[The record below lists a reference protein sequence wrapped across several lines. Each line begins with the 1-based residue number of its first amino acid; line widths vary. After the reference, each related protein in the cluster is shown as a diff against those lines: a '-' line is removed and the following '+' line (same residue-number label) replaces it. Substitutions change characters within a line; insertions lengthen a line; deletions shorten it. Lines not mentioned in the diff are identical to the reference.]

1 MASPAI
7 PLGFRIEPRTAVM
20 LVLFV
25 GSVLLA
31 WVILPGQAERIAML
45 ERDGRRR
52 EALALLE
59 RNFADG
65 DRRPRTLFQLQNH
78 YEEFGDLDNA
88 RRMLEMLTELRP
100 RDTQALRRLA
110 LFYRHTQDVEAQIG
124 ALKRLIALRYS
135 EDACRELIGLYRQRG
150 AYAEE
155 QATLQ
160 DCRQKGYRRADDLI
174 RLASLLAV
182 DGEAG
187 AATGLLRSA
196 DDLRRLKTEPERLR
210 LFGILIAQDQ
220 PREALRRAV
229 RWVRG
234 QRNEAFV
241 DLLVDQLLIADRADT
256 ALALVR
262 EVGSP
267 GDAIAL
273 TVAELMLA
281 KDQQSAARIYLRGWL
296 ENARVTSRTLAARFI
311 RTALDAD
318 APDIAFLGARRFGLE
333 RVPQAELA
341 LLGAALVAADRLTEA
356 EALRPFVG
364 VDMVGS
370 EPQDTVR
377 GRRPGVGARGAGA
390 PALSEPARE
399 LEGWRLALWTR
410 LMAVP
415 APGIPP
421 TLSDVSPPGAQIRPG
436 LTPGRARAT
445 AKILRK
451 IGKARGARAKS
462 AANIGGSASQGASG
476 AGGSSA
482 AKQ

>member
-1 MASPAI
+1 MASLAI
-7 PLGFRIEPRTAVM
+7 PIRPRIEPRTVLM
-20 LVLFV
+20 LTLFV
-25 GSVLLA
+25 GSLLLA
-31 WVILPGQAERIAML
+31 WAILPGQTERIAML
-45 ERDGRRR
+45 ERDGRGR

-59 RNFADG
+59 RNFAEG
-65 DRRPRTLFQLQNH
+65 DRSARTLFQLQHH

-88 RRMLEMLTELRP
+88 RKMLEMLTELRP

-110 LFYRHTQDVEAQIG
+110 LFYRHTQDAEAQII

-150 AYAEE
+150 AFAEE

-160 DCRQKGYRRADDLI
+160 ECRQKGYRRADDLI

-182 DGEAG
+182 DGAAA

-210 LFGILIAQDQ
+210 LFGILLAQDQ

-241 DLLVDQLLIADRADT
+241 DLLVDQLLIANRTDT

-262 EVGSP
+262 EVGTP

-273 TVAELMLA
+273 MAAELMLV
-281 KDQQSAARIYLRGWL
+281 KDQQAAARTYLRGWL
-296 ENARVTSRTLAARFI
+296 ENAQLTSRTLAARFI

-318 APDIAFLGARRFGLE
+318 APETAFLGAQRLGLD

-341 LLGAALVAADRLTEA
+341 LLSAALVAADRLNEA

-364 VDMVGS
+364 P
-370 EPQDTVR
+370 EAARAEAQETVR
-377 GRRPGVGARGAGA
+377 AQRPGAGMRGGGA

-410 LMAVP
+410 LLAVP

-421 TLSDVSPPGAQIRPG
+421 AMSDASAPVAQNRPG
-436 LTPGRARAT
+436 LTPVRARAT

-451 IGKARGARAKS
+451 IGKARGTRAKG
-462 AANIGGSASQGASG
+462 AQTAVGSAPQGASG
-476 AGGSSA
+476 TGGVSA